1 MNKKEAL
8 RVLKASLR
16 SIFCLEIENVVFKFT
31 NQIKQRFHFFLRYAG
46 QNLIT
51 RFADNLFHFVDQRLG
66 FFGKLDTFCPPIVST
81 GLARNKPFLLQLVER
96 ANQRRLLN
104 TNGFRQLNLRL
115 FRRQLVNVMQR
126 DSVRL
131 R

>member
-1 MNKKEAL
+1 M
-8 RVLKASLR
+8 
-16 SIFCLEIENVVFKFT
+16 FKFT
-31 NQIKQRFHFFLRYAG
+31 NQIEQRFHLFFRNAG

-51 RFADNLFHFVDQRLG
+51 RFADNLFHFVDQGFG
-66 FFGKLDTFCPPIVST
+66 FFGKLDTFCPPIVCT
-81 GLARNKPFLLQLVER
+81 GLARNKPLLLQLVER

-126 DSVRL
+126 DPVRL